1 MPLPRSGRTAQVR
14 AQVAE
19 LAARLMAEH
28 GQRDYAAA
36 KRKAARQLGVPEAH
50 GMPSNEEVDAAL
62 IERQAL
68 FEPEE
73 QAAVLARLRRQAME
87 VMRVFER
94 FRPLLTGGVASGGVS
109 EHSLIELDIDQND
122 SKDFEQFLVNHA
134 IAYKVQDRADRMAY
148 LIYAEPAD
156 ILVRMVHRDARH
168 GHAPHLSL
176 DRLNR
181 LLATEGSEPPR

>member
-1 MPLPRSGRTAQVR
+1 MTVPRSGRAAQAR

-28 GQRDYAAA
+28 GLRDYATA
-36 KRKAARQLGVPEAH
+36 KRKAARQLGLPETH

-62 IERQAL
+62 LERQAL

-73 QAAVLARLRRQAME
+73 QVAVLARLRRQAME

-94 FRPLLTGGVASGGVS
+94 FRPMLTGGVASGSVS
-109 EHSLIELDIDQND
+109 EHSLIELDIAQDD
-122 SKDFEQFLVNHA
+122 SKDFEQFLVNRG

-156 ILVRMVHRDARH
+156 ILVRMVLQDARH

-176 DRLNR
+176 DRLNK
-181 LLATEGSEPPR
+181 LLAPADR